1 MISADRP
8 GVSAPAQR
16 VMWLSTSAFTLLFAV
31 WLMLGILG
39 VRIQKEFDL
48 TPGQFEWLIAVSILA
63 GALPRLQFGIWA
75 EKYGGRRV
83 MILTL
88 LFTAI
93 PTWFLGRAETYEGL
107 LVCAALF
114 GLAGNSFTVGVAW
127 ISAWYPQSEKGTA
140 LGIFGAG
147 NVGASV
153 TKFIAPA
160 LFAFGPALGLGGD
173 WRIIPQIYTIL
184 LVLMAGVLWMWT
196 PSPDRCPGKGRSM
209 VELLSPLK
217 HVRVWR
223 FGLYYVVVFGA
234 YVALAAW
241 LPRYY
246 VDVYDIPL
254 STAGYL
260 TALFI
265 FPASLLRPLGGWLS
279 DCYGARLVSYWVFI
293 SMTATL
299 LLLSIPASILTIGPG
314 PFTFL
319 IVVLGAAMGIGKAG
333 VFKYIPSYFPKDV
346 GAVGGLVGML
356 GALGGFVLPPLFG
369 KISRW
374 GGCPQMAFLTLLVL
388 ALVSLVWLHMVVVRQ
403 RKRELSGNSLPGNQ
417 GNFGHLPNMLAGNP

>member
-1 MISADRP
+1 MSSVDRP
-8 GVSAPAQR
+8 GVPAPASR
-16 VMWLSTSAFTLLFAV
+16 VLWFSTAAFTLLFAV

-39 VRIQKEFDL
+39 VRIQKEFNL

-63 GALPRLQFGIWA
+63 GALPRLHFGILA
-75 EKYGGRRV
+75 EKYGGKRV

-88 LFTAI
+88 LFTAL
-93 PTWFLGRAETYEGL
+93 PTWLLARAESYEGL
-107 LVCAALF
+107 LICAGLF

-153 TKFIAPA
+153 TKFLAPT
-160 LFAFGPALGLGGD
+160 LFAIGPVLGLGDD
-173 WRIIPQIYTIL
+173 WRIIPQIYSIL
-184 LVLMAGVLWMWT
+184 LVIMAGILWLGT

-209 VELLSPLK
+209 VELLEPLK

-246 VDVYDIPL
+246 VEVYDIPL

-279 DCYGARLVSYWVFI
+279 DCYGPRLVSYCVFI
-293 SMTATL
+293 TMTATL
-299 LLLSIPASILTIGPG
+299 LLLSVPGSILSIGAG
-314 PFTFL
+314 TFTFL
-319 IVVLGAAMGIGKAG
+319 IVVVGAAMGIGKAA
-333 VFKYIPSYFPKDV
+333 VFKYIPSYFPSDV

-356 GALGGFVLPPLFG
+356 GALGGFALPPLFG
-369 KISRW
+369 TLSRW
-374 GGCPQMAFLTLLVL
+374 GDCPQLAFLSLLILSV
-388 ALVSLVWLHMVVVRQ
+388 VSLVWLHLVVIRQ
-403 RKRELSGNSLPGNQ
+403 RKLELTTADLSGDQ
-417 GNFGHLPNMLAGNP
+417 GDFSQMPNMLPGSP